1 VRANSDW
8 MSAIARPS
16 DGKGYGMLLLVI
28 SLAFVF
34 VAAAPSARWASLVT
48 VALLAT
54 SLRLSVRL
62 SNPSR
67 RLLHA
72 VDAAILVSIIL
83 AAGLLFGTGRAPSG
97 GTFFLAALL
106 TAVATPT
113 VVVGAIN
120 GLREH
125 LQVTMQTVFAALCVF
140 LLLGMIFSQ
149 MYTGIAVV
157 DSTALFSNGTDGAP
171 RDHLYFSFVT
181 LTTLGYGDLSPA
193 EPFQRTVAI
202 VEAVLGQLYLVAVV
216 GLLVGNV
223 GRGLTRPV
231 SGRGQDDQ
239 QPAESQN

>member
-1 VRANSDW
+1 
-8 MSAIARPS
+8 
-16 DGKGYGMLLLVI
+16 MLLLVI
-28 SLAFVF
+28 SAAFVF
-34 VAAAPSARWASLVT
+34 VAAAPSARWATLVT
-48 VALLAT
+48 VGLLAT

-67 RLLHA
+67 RLLHT
-72 VDAAILVSIIL
+72 VDAVILVSLAL
-83 AAGLLFGTGRAPSG
+83 AAGLLFGAGRAPSG

-113 VVVGAIN
+113 VVIEAVD
-120 GLREH
+120 GLRER

-140 LLLGMIFSQ
+140 LLVGMIFSQ
-149 MYTGIAVV
+149 IFTGIAVV
-157 DSTALFSNGTDGAP
+157 DSSALFSDGTDGTP

-193 EPFQRTVAI
+193 EPLQRTVAI

-223 GRGLTRPV
+223 GRGLTRPP
-231 SGRGQDDQ
+231 SSRGQDDQ
-239 QPAESQN
+239 RPAESQN